1 MSKYN
6 FLLTALTTWSN
17 SVEYKVQ
24 AVALAAAIGGTYV
37 SCPVVTDVGITYY
50 ASDPAN
56 QPTLGT
62 APASDDAWLV
72 LGGESTAETLATP
85 LTGFVATS
93 GTPTATS
100 TILQSFNNIVYRTY
114 AEVAGIAV
122 TGIANGVIPFTGST
136 NASSSNITVTTNT
149 GVIALPLN
157 KIFKVQAFLY
167 VTSAAT
173 SGTTLTITSTNSTVL
188 KTNVVSIGAD
198 VTSGIVIL
206 NAYVQTTGTAAP
218 TVSITASATT
228 GTVSTTAEST
238 ITIDAQ

>member
-1 MSKYN
+1 M
-6 FLLTALTTWSN
+6 
-17 SVEYKVQ
+17 
-24 AVALAAAIGGTYV
+24 
-37 SCPVVTDVGITYY
+37 
-50 ASDPAN
+50 
-56 QPTLGT
+56 
-62 APASDDAWLV
+62 
-72 LGGESTAETLATP
+72 
-85 LTGFVATS
+85 
-93 GTPTATS
+93 
-100 TILQSFNNIVYRTY
+100 
-114 AEVAGIAV
+114 
-122 TGIANGVIPFTGST
+122 
-136 NASSSNITVTTNT
+136 
-149 GVIALPLN
+149 PLN